1 MMISYGLC
9 KVYIHFLSYA
19 KIVLHLEADR
29 QIEIFQPALG
39 IRDGCC
45 RIYVG
50 NSEYMLSYQLS
61 VGDQ

>member
-1 MMISYGLC
+1 MISYGLC

-19 KIVLHLEADR
+19 EIILHLEADR
-29 QIEIFQPALG
+29 QIEILQPALD

-50 NSEYMLSYQLS
+50 NS
-61 VGDQ
+61 